1 MQVCFNCTAMDNL
14 GWAVS
19 PAVAAISVHR
29 LLMQFSVYRAHDE
42 KFMDDIRK
50 KEFRQSVGE
59 IYPRLHR
66 AMRAYLAGSSVEPE
80 DVIQEAFLKAYKN
93 LDSFDGESG
102 FYTWVYAI
110 ARNLAIDEFR
120 KRKYEK
126 LRVNTPSDELSIESD
141 FTTDEQE
148 RKEIL
153 VLRKAVA
160 MLPELLRTVVVM
172 KLIDGLT
179 YPEIAEVTGLNEET
193 VKNRMFRARKEL
205 AVLMKSMGVH
215 HS

>member
-1 MQVCFNCTAMDNL
+1 MEDV
-14 GWAVS
+14 
-19 PAVAAISVHR
+19 R
-29 LLMQFSVYRAHDE
+29 KEQFR
-42 KFMDDIRK
+42 RN
-50 KEFRQSVGE
+50 VGE

-66 AMRAYLAGSSVEPE
+66 AMRAYLAGSSVDAE
-80 DVIQEAFLKAYKN
+80 DLVQEAFLKAYKN
-93 LDSFDGESG
+93 LDSFEGDSG

-126 LRVNTPSDELSIESD
+126 MRVSTPSDELSIESSVSD
-141 FTTDEQE
+141 DERDRE
-148 RKEIL
+148 EIL
-153 VLRKAVA
+153 LLRKAVA
-160 MLPELLRTVVVM
+160 MLPELLRSVVVM

-205 AVLMKSMGVH
+205 AILMKRMGVH
-215 HS
+215 QP

>member
-1 MQVCFNCTAMDNL
+1 MFVGLNCTAMDNV
-14 GWAVS
+14 GVAVR
-19 PAVAAISVHR
+19 PAAAGITGRCLQV
-29 LLMQFSVYRAHDE
+29 QYPVYRAHDE

-80 DVIQEAFLKAYKN
+80 DLVQEAFLKAYKN

-120 KRKYEK
+120 KRKYDK
-126 LRVNTPSDELSIESD
+126 LRVDTPSDELSIESD
-141 FTTDEQE
+141 LSTDEPE
-148 RKEIL
+148 REEIL